1 VEAAPR
7 DEHLRPG
14 KIYHLSK
21 SGRLLLLE
29 CRLTHFPCVGCRQ
42 DFSQRV
48 GKSRGNLKVRNPSQV
63 NNNDDLIIWLWKLHN
78 DVNQTLMN
86 DQALDSMETWRVFRS
101 EFGQMTRLPREKS
114 SEFYEKNTKFVR
126 SNLLFDKILK

>member
-1 VEAAPR
+1 MW
-7 DEHLRPG
+7 
-14 KIYHLSK
+14 
-21 SGRLLLLE
+21 RLLHVMSIYGPEKSIIFPKAADYSSLIADFI
-29 CRLTHFPCVGCRQ
+29 LTHFPCVGCRQ

-86 DQALDSMETWRVFRS
+86 DQALASYGDLESFPKRVWPNDKTS
-101 EFGQMTRLPREKS
+101 EREIVGILRK
-114 SEFYEKNTKFVR
+114 EY
-126 SNLLFDKILK
+126 KIR